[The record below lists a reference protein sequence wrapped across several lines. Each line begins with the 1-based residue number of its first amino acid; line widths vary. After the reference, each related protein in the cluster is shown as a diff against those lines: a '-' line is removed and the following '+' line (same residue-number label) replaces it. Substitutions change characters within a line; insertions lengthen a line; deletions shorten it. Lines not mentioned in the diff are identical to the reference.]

1 MFSIRTAVRSLKR
14 CKYKSILSMFI
25 CAVAT
30 FLMNLYAANV
40 QDSARM
46 LQKLPEAMEVSAG
59 ISNLD
64 GSLDQGLKIRIR
76 QSSGYN
82 GSAYDRIWRV

>member
-64 GSLDQGLKIRIR
+64 
-76 QSSGYN
+76 
-82 GSAYDRIWRV
+82 